1 MDRDKFE
8 ENFSAIEQ
16 NQYDIEAWHKLLRV
30 IHNEPVEKHRENIYE
45 RLVTVFPTSGKFWKV
60 YIEHEIR
67 GRNYERVEKLFQRCL
82 MKVLNIDLWKTYLSY
97 VKDTKASLPTY
108 KEKMAQAYD
117 FALDKMGMD
126 FSSFTLW
133 SDYILFLKNVD
144 AAGSYAENQKISAIR
159 KIYHRG
165 IIIPM
170 LNVES
175 LWKEYLAFEN
185 AINPMIAEKMT
196 GEKSRDYMNA
206 RRVAKEYEAIT
217 RGLDRS
223 FLSLPPCGSI
233 EEIKQVEIWQKYIA
247 WERSNPLRIEDQ
259 VLLNKRVMFA
269 FEQSLLCL
277 GHFPNIWHAAAS
289 HLQECARILSEK
301 GDVDNAKTISDQIST
316 LYEKA
321 ISNLHAKN
329 LILYLAFADFEEQQ
343 MKTENAHEL
352 YKKFLAQDGVDPTLC
367 YIHYMRFCRRNEGTT
382 SARSVFKKARDDK
395 NSSYHVYVAAALMEF
410 FCTKDKKV
418 ASNIFE
424 LGFKKF
430 KDKVG
435 FVTHYLDFLIH
446 LNDDNNTRV
455 LFERVLSADTLS
467 PKDAKKIWTQFMDF
481 ESTVGD
487 LSSIKKVEKRVLAS
501 MTAMTDSNGEANQAA
516 QLIERYKVFDLWPCS
531 KEELIIYGLSDQS
544 PVEKSSVGQVQIEG
558 SNGQHTTRSGT
569 SMEKVKKTLPILAA
583 PDISQMTPFKP
594 TFNWIPG
601 QHRIPGGVFPMP
613 PVAAEVC
620 TKLPPPDCFDGPYVI
635 LDQLLRTMSNINLNP
650 AILLGNDVTENNTKI
665 KQESNTNNGK
675 RKASRERDQ
684 FSDNEEEEDAPTN
697 DVFLKRQQKRIK

>member
-8 ENFSAIEQ
+8 EQLSAILE
-16 NQYDIEAWHKLLRV
+16 NKYDTEAWHKILRLV
-30 IHNEPVEKHRENIYE
+30 HNEPVENYRENIYE
-45 RLVTVFPTSGKFWKV
+45 HLVAVFPTSGKFWKV

-82 MKVLNIDLWKTYLSY
+82 MKVLNIDLWKTYLNY

-117 FALDKMGMD
+117 FALNNMGMD

-133 SDYILFLKNVD
+133 SDYILFLKNVE

-165 IIIPM
+165 IVIPM

-175 LWKEYLAFEN
+175 LWKEYIAFEN

-217 RGLDRS
+217 RGLDRA

-259 VLLNKRVMFA
+259 VALNKRIMFA
-269 FEQSLLCL
+269 FEQSLLSL

-289 HLQECARILSEK
+289 HLQECSRILSEK
-301 GDVDNAKTISDQIST
+301 GDVDNSKSIADQIVA

-343 MKTENAHEL
+343 MKTESAHEI
-352 YKKFLAQDGVDPTLC
+352 YKKFLAQEGVDPTLC

-382 SARSVFKKARDDK
+382 SARSVFKRARDDT
-395 NSSYHVYVAAALMEF
+395 NASYHVYVGAALMEYF
-410 FCTKDKKV
+410 STKDKKI

-424 LGFKKF
+424 LGFKRY
-430 KDKVG
+430 KDRVG
-435 FVTHYLDFLIH
+435 FVKHYLDFLIH

-455 LFERVLSADTLS
+455 LFERVLSADTLP
-467 PKDAKKIWTQFMDF
+467 PKDAKKIWTEFMDF

-487 LSSIKKVEKRVLAS
+487 LSSIKKVEKRVLA
-501 MTAMTDSNGEANQAA
+501 TMTDSNGEANQAA

-531 KEELIIYGLSDQS
+531 KEELIIHGLSELA
-544 PVEKSSVGQVQIEG
+544 PVEKSSGGQINIEG
-558 SNGQHTTRSGT
+558 SNGQQNSRSST
-569 SMEKVKKTLPILAA
+569 SMEKVKKALPTLAA
-583 PDISQMTPFKP
+583 PDIAQMTPFKP
-594 TFNWIPG
+594 SFNWRPG

-613 PVAAEVC
+613 PLAADLC
-620 TKLPPPDCFDGPYVI
+620 TKLPPPDCFNGPYVI
-635 LDQLLRTMSNINLNP
+635 LDQLLRTLQSCTLSVPTNDIKAETINAN
-650 AILLGNDVTENNTKI
+650 I
-665 KQESNTNNGK
+665 KQEPNTNNNGK
-675 RKASRERDQ
+675 RKASRDREQ
-684 FSDNEEEEDAPTN
+684 FSDNEDEEEIPTN
-697 DVFLKRQQKRIK
+697 DLYRKRQQKRIK